1 MEMQVIYFILGI
13 ILGLAVGVYGYESSN
28 EKAMKHGE
36 KFVSKNLKTALDK
49 STEIIC
55 RRIIELKRDLTESEK
70 DEIIREC
77 YNRTNKVEEN

>member
-1 MEMQVIYFILGI
+1 MELQVIYFILGAV
-13 ILGLAVGVYGYESSN
+13 LGLAITIYCYENSK
-28 EKAMKHGE
+28 EKAMKQGE

-55 RRIIELKRDLTESEK
+55 RRITELKRDLTESEK